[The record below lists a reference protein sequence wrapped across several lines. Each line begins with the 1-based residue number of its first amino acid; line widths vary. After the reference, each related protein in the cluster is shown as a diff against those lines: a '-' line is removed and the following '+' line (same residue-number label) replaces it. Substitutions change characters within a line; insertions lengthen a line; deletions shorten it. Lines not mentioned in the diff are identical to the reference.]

1 MKKKLSV
8 IISVICIIVSLGSI
22 SGTLYYAKNH
32 NTSSMMQQAG
42 GTPPSMPSQGDNS
55 SQDNNQSNSQQ
66 NNESNQQGSSENSNQ
81 STNDQSNSQNQ
92 NSSEQS
98 SENSNSQ
105 APTQNGQAPS
115 GMPGQDSN
123 GNQQGA
129 PGQSDQNS
137 SSNQQG
143 MPGQSDQ
150 NSNSS
155 QPSMP
160 GQNEQNSNQQGQMNQ
175 AATSSSQS
183 LSALQIVIISVSVL
197 VFMLAVTYLIMSK
210 FGAKTLAETFY
221 GAKPTAIYAVVNV
234 VGTILLVGAL
244 VLSSNAL
251 LFNNT
256 SSTNNTSQ
264 ITTEGVVDVSD
275 SQELS
280 NKTLSATSSDESAI
294 VVNDGGSLN
303 ATGLTISKSG
313 DSSNTENSEFYGL
326 NAAVLVQKGSE
337 ATIKDTTIE
346 TSATGAN
353 AIFSTGENATINVSN
368 TKITTTGDSSR
379 GLDATYGGTINANK
393 VTINTSGQHCAAV
406 ATDRGEGTVTV
417 KNSTLNTNGKGSPCV
432 YSTGTISVSNSKGT
446 ATDSSCAVIE
456 GKNSITLNNTKLTSY
471 GVGRVDDGIDNCGVM
486 IYQSMSG
493 DAGEGTGTFSATDST
508 LTISKKSKVYETSP
522 MFFITNT
529 DAVINLENTKLN
541 YGSNQLVTVSGNDG
555 EWGSQGSN
563 GGNLTFNAT
572 NQTLNGNISVDNIST
587 ASFVLKSS
595 TLTSTI
601 NSENNAK
608 EVNLSLDSSSKW
620 VVTGDSYVTT
630 LTLENNDLSLIED
643 NGYTIYYD
651 ASANSWLNGQTITLS
666 NGGTLT
672 PIK

>member
-8 IISVICIIVSLGSI
+8 IISVICMIVSLGSI

-55 SQDNNQSNSQQ
+55 SQDSNQQ

-81 STNDQSNSQNQ
+81 STNDQANSQNQ
-92 NSSEQS
+92 NSSE
-98 SENSNSQ
+98 NSNSQ
-105 APTQNGQAPS
+105 VPNQNGQAPS

-123 GNQQGA
+123 GNQQGT
-129 PGQSDQNS
+129 PGQGSNNS
-137 SSNQQG
+137 QQG
-143 MPGQSDQ
+143 MPGQNDQ
-150 NSNSS
+150 NSN
-155 QPSMP
+155 QP
-160 GQNEQNSNQQGQMNQ
+160 GQMNQ
-175 AATSSSQS
+175 DATSSSQS
-183 LSALQIVIISVSVL
+183 LSSLQIVIISVSVL

-210 FGAKTLAETFY
+210 FGSKTLAETFY

-234 VGTILLVGAL
+234 VGTILLVCAL

-256 SSTNNTSQ
+256 TPTNNTSQ
-264 ITTEGVVDVSD
+264 ITTEGIVDVSD

-280 NKTLSATSSDESAI
+280 NKTLSTTSSDESAI

-337 ATIKDTTIE
+337 ATIKDTTIK

-493 DAGEGTGTFSATDST
+493 DASEGTGTFSATDST
-508 LTISKKSKVYETSP
+508 LTISKKSKVYKTSP

-643 NGYTIYYD
+643 NGHTIYYD

>member
-8 IISVICIIVSLGSI
+8 IISVICIIVSSGSI

-42 GTPPSMPSQGDNS
+42 GTPPSMPNQGENS
-55 SQDNNQSNSQQ
+55 Q
-66 NNESNQQGSSENSNQ
+66 NNESNQQDSPG
-81 STNDQSNSQNQ
+81 QSNSQPTMP
-92 NSSEQS
+92 EQ
-98 SENSNSQ
+98 
-105 APTQNGQAPS
+105 
-115 GMPGQDSN
+115 
-123 GNQQGA
+123 NQQ
-129 PGQSDQNS
+129 NN
-137 SSNQQG
+137 NQ
-143 MPGQSDQ
+143 P
-150 NSNSS
+150 
-155 QPSMP
+155 
-160 GQNEQNSNQQGQMNQ
+160 GQMNQ
-175 AATSSSQS
+175 EMTSSSQS
-183 LSALQIVIISVSVL
+183 LTTLQIVIISISVL
-197 VFMLAVTYLIMSK
+197 VFMLAITYLIMSK
-210 FGAKTLAETFY
+210 FGSRTLAETFY
-221 GAKPTAIYAVVNV
+221 GAKPTAIYAVINV
-234 VGTILLVGAL
+234 IGTILLVCAL

-251 LFNNT
+251 LFNNA
-256 SSTNNTSQ
+256 SSNNTSQ

-326 NAAVLVQKGSE
+326 NAAVLVQKESE
-337 ATIKDTTIE
+337 ATIKNTTIK

-353 AIFSTGENATINVSN
+353 AIFSTGENATLNVSN

-393 VTINTSGQHCAAV
+393 VTITTSGQHCAAV

-417 KNSTLNTNGKGSPCV
+417 KNSILNTNGKGSPCV
-432 YSTGTISVSNSKGT
+432 YSTGTISVSDSKGT
-446 ATDSSCAVIE
+446 ATNSSCAVIE

-471 GVGRVDDGIDNCGVM
+471 GVGRVDEGIDNCGVM

-493 DAGEGTGTFSATDST
+493 DASEGTGTFSATDST

-555 EWGSQGSN
+555 EWGNQGSN
-563 GGNLTFNAT
+563 GGNLTLNAT

-587 ASFVLKSS
+587 ASFILKSS

-601 NSENNAK
+601 NSENN
-608 EVNLSLDSSSKW
+608 
-620 VVTGDSYVTT
+620 
-630 LTLENNDLSLIED
+630 DLSLIED
-643 NGYTIYYD
+643 HGYTIYYD

-672 PIK
+672 PIQ

>member
-32 NTSSMMQQAG
+32 NTSSTMQQTG

-55 SQDNNQSNSQQ
+55 SQDNNQNNSQQ

-105 APTQNGQAPS
+105 ATTQNGQAPS
-115 GMPGQDSN
+115 GMPGKDSN
-123 GNQQGA
+123 GNQQGI
-129 PGQSDQNS
+129 
-137 SSNQQG
+137 
-143 MPGQSDQ
+143 
-150 NSNSS
+150 
-155 QPSMP
+155 P
-160 GQNEQNSNQQGQMNQ
+160 GQNEQNSNQPSQMNQ
-175 AATSSSQS
+175 NTSSNQS

-197 VFMLAVTYLIMSK
+197 VFMLAITYLIMSK
-210 FGAKTLAETFY
+210 FGSKTLAETFY

-234 VGTILLVGAL
+234 VGTILLVCAL

-256 SSTNNTSQ
+256 TPTNNTSQ

-275 SQELS
+275 NQELS
-280 NKTLSATSSDESAI
+280 KKTLSATSSDESAI

-346 TSATGAN
+346 TNATGAN
-353 AIFSTGENATINVSN
+353 AIFSTGENAIINVSN

-393 VTINTSGQHCAAV
+393 VTITTSGQHCAAV

-493 DAGEGTGTFSATDST
+493 DASEGTGTFSATDST
-508 LTISKKSKVYETSP
+508 LTISKKSKVYKTSP

-572 NQTLNGNISVDNIST
+572 NQTLNGNISVDNNST

-620 VVTGDSYVTT
+620 IVTGDSYVTT

-643 NGYTIYYD
+643 NGHTIYYD

-672 PIK
+672 PMK

>member
-1 MKKKLSV
+1 
-8 IISVICIIVSLGSI
+8 
-22 SGTLYYAKNH
+22 
-32 NTSSMMQQAG
+32 MMQQTG

-66 NNESNQQGSSENSNQ
+66 NNESNQQDSSENSNQ
-81 STNDQSNSQNQ
+81 STNDQSNSNQ
-92 NSSEQS
+92 NS

-105 APTQNGQAPS
+105 APTQNGQAPND
-115 GMPGQDSN
+115 MPGQDSN
-123 GNQQGA
+123 GNQQGI
-129 PGQSDQNS
+129 
-137 SSNQQG
+137 
-143 MPGQSDQ
+143 
-150 NSNSS
+150 
-155 QPSMP
+155 P
-160 GQNEQNSNQQGQMNQ
+160 GQNEQNSNQPGQMNQ
-175 AATSSSQS
+175 NTSSNQS

-197 VFMLAVTYLIMSK
+197 VFMLAITYLIMSK
-210 FGAKTLAETFY
+210 FGSKTLAETFY
-221 GAKPTAIYAVVNV
+221 EAKPTAIYAVVNV
-234 VGTILLVGAL
+234 VGTILLVCAL

-256 SSTNNTSQ
+256 TPTNNTSQ

-280 NKTLSATSSDESAI
+280 KKTLSATSLDESAI
-294 VVNDGGSLN
+294 VVNNGGSLN

-313 DSSNTENSEFYGL
+313 ESSNTENSEFYGL

-346 TSATGAN
+346 TNATGAN
-353 AIFSTGENATINVSN
+353 AIFSTGENAITNVSN

-393 VTINTSGQHCAAV
+393 VTITTSGQHCAAV

-446 ATDSSCAVIE
+446 
-456 GKNSITLNNTKLTSY
+456 
-471 GVGRVDDGIDNCGVM
+471 
-486 IYQSMSG
+486 
-493 DAGEGTGTFSATDST
+493 ATDST

-620 VVTGDSYVTT
+620 IVTGDSYVTT

-643 NGYTIYYD
+643 NGHTIYYD

-672 PIK
+672 PMK

>member
-42 GTPPSMPSQGDNS
+42 GTPPSMPNKGENS
-55 SQDNNQSNSQQ
+55 Q
-66 NNESNQQGSSENSNQ
+66 NNESNQQDSSQNNQ
-81 STNDQSNSQNQ
+81 SSNDQSNSQNQ
-92 NSSEQS
+92 DSNDQIN
-98 SENSNSQ
+98 ENS
-105 APTQNGQAPS
+105 NGQAP
-115 GMPGQDSN
+115 N
-123 GNQQGA
+123 NQQGA
-129 PGQSDQNS
+129 SGQSNS
-137 SSNQQG
+137 QPTMPGKNQQ
-143 MPGQSDQ
+143 
-150 NSNSS
+150 NNN
-155 QPSMP
+155 QP
-160 GQNEQNSNQQGQMNQ
+160 GQMNQ
-175 AATSSSQS
+175 EMTSSSQS
-183 LSALQIVIISVSVL
+183 LTALQIVIITISVL
-197 VFMLAVTYLIMSK
+197 VFMLAITYLIMSK
-210 FGAKTLAETFY
+210 FGSKTLVETFY
-221 GAKPTAIYAVVNV
+221 GTKPTAIYAVANV
-234 VGTILLVGAL
+234 VGTILLVCAL

-251 LFNNT
+251 LFNN
-256 SSTNNTSQ
+256 SSATNNTSQ

-337 ATIKDTTIE
+337 ATIKDTTIK

-353 AIFSTGENATINVSN
+353 AIFSTGENATLNVSN
-368 TKITTTGDSSR
+368 TKITITGDSSR

-393 VTINTSGQHCAAV
+393 VTITTSGQHCAAV
-406 ATDRGEGTVTV
+406 TTDRGEGTVTV
-417 KNSTLNTNGKGSPCV
+417 KNSILNTNGKGSPCV
-432 YSTGTISVSNSKGT
+432 YSTGTISVSDSKGM
-446 ATDSSCAVIE
+446 ATNSSCAVIE

-471 GVGRVDDGIDNCGVM
+471 GIGRVDDGIDNCGVM

-493 DAGEGTGTFSATDST
+493 DASEGTGTFSATDST
-508 LTISKKSKVYETSP
+508 LTISKKSKIYETSP

-563 GGNLTFNAT
+563 GGNLTLNAT
-572 NQTLNGNISVDNIST
+572 NQILNGNISVDNIST
-587 ASFVLKSS
+587 ASFILKGS

-643 NGYTIYYD
+643 HGYTIYYD

-672 PIK
+672 PIQ

>member
-32 NTSSMMQQAG
+32 NTSSMQQVG
-42 GTPPSMPSQGDNS
+42 GTPLSMPSQGDNN
-55 SQDNNQSNSQQ
+55 SQNNNQSNSQQ

-81 STNDQSNSQNQ
+81 STNDQANSNQ
-92 NSSEQS
+92 NSGDQS
-98 SENSNSQ
+98 NENSNSQ
-105 APTQNGQAPS
+105 APNQNGQAPS
-115 GMPGQDSN
+115 GMPNSN
-123 GNQQGA
+123 GNQQN
-129 PGQSDQNS
+129 GQNN
-137 SSNQQG
+137 NQQ
-143 MPGQSDQ
+143 
-150 NSNSS
+150 
-155 QPSMP
+155 SMP
-160 GQNEQNSNQQGQMNQ
+160 GQNSNQSSQIDQGM
-175 AATSSSQS
+175 SLSSQS
-183 LSALQIVIISVSVL
+183 LSVLQIVIISVSVL
-197 VFMLAVTYLIMSK
+197 VFMLAITYLIMSK
-210 FGAKTLAETFY
+210 FGSKTLAETFY

-234 VGTILLVGAL
+234 VGTILLVVAL

-251 LFNNT
+251 LFNNA

-264 ITTEGVVDVSD
+264 ITTEGVVNVSD

-280 NKTLSATSSDESAI
+280 NKTLSSTSSDESAI

-303 ATGLTISKSG
+303 AKGLTISKSG

-337 ATIKDTTIE
+337 ATIKDTTIK

-471 GVGRVDDGIDNCGVM
+471 GIGRVDDGIDNCGVM

-493 DAGEGTGTFSATDST
+493 DASEGTGTFSATDST
-508 LTISKKSKVYETSP
+508 LSISKKSKVYKTSP

-541 YGSNQLVTVSGNDG
+541 YGSNQLVAVSGNDG

-595 TLTSTI
+595 TLTSMI

-643 NGYTIYYD
+643 NGHTIYYD

-666 NGGTLT
+666 NGGTIT
-672 PIK
+672 PMK

>member
-42 GTPPSMPSQGDNS
+42 GTPPSMPNQGENS
-55 SQDNNQSNSQQ
+55 Q
-66 NNESNQQGSSENSNQ
+66 NNESNQQDSSQNNQ
-81 STNDQSNSQNQ
+81 SSNDQSNSQNQ
-92 NSSEQS
+92 DSNDQIN
-98 SENSNSQ
+98 ENS
-105 APTQNGQAPS
+105 NGQAP
-115 GMPGQDSN
+115 N
-123 GNQQGA
+123 NQQGA
-129 PGQSDQNS
+129 SGQSNS
-137 SSNQQG
+137 QPTMPGKNQQ
-143 MPGQSDQ
+143 
-150 NSNSS
+150 NNN
-155 QPSMP
+155 QP
-160 GQNEQNSNQQGQMNQ
+160 GQMNQ
-175 AATSSSQS
+175 EMTSSSQS
-183 LSALQIVIISVSVL
+183 LTALQIVIITISVL
-197 VFMLAVTYLIMSK
+197 VFMLAITYLIMSK
-210 FGAKTLAETFY
+210 FGSKTLVETFY
-221 GAKPTAIYAVVNV
+221 GTKPTAIYAVANV
-234 VGTILLVGAL
+234 VGTILLVCAL

-251 LFNNT
+251 LFNN
-256 SSTNNTSQ
+256 SSATNNTSQ
-264 ITTEGVVDVSD
+264 ITTEGVVDISD

-337 ATIKDTTIE
+337 ATIKDTTIK
-346 TSATGAN
+346 TSTTGAN
-353 AIFSTGENATINVSN
+353 AIFSTGENATLNVSN

-393 VTINTSGQHCAAV
+393 VTITTSGQHCAAV

-417 KNSTLNTNGKGSPCV
+417 KNSILNTNGKGSPCV
-432 YSTGTISVSNSKGT
+432 YSTGTISVSDSKGM
-446 ATDSSCAVIE
+446 ATNSSCAVIE

-471 GVGRVDDGIDNCGVM
+471 GIGRVDDGIDNCGVM

-493 DAGEGTGTFSATDST
+493 DASEGTGTFSATDST
-508 LTISKKSKVYETSP
+508 LTISKKSKIYETSP

-529 DAVINLENTKLN
+529 DAVVNLENTKLN

-563 GGNLTFNAT
+563 GGNLTLNAT
-572 NQTLNGNISVDNIST
+572 NQILNGNISVDNIST
-587 ASFVLKSS
+587 ASFILKGS

-643 NGYTIYYD
+643 HGYTIYYD

-672 PIK
+672 PIQ

>member
-8 IISVICIIVSLGSI
+8 IISVICIIVSLSSI

-32 NTSSMMQQAG
+32 NTFSMMQQTG
-42 GTPPSMPSQGDNS
+42 GTPPAMPSQRDNS
-55 SQDNNQSNSQQ
+55 SQDSNQNNSQQ
-66 NNESNQQGSSENSNQ
+66 NNESNQQDSSENSNQ
-81 STNDQSNSQNQ
+81 STNDQSNSQ
-92 NSSEQS
+92 
-98 SENSNSQ
+98 
-105 APTQNGQAPS
+105 ATTQNGQAPS
-115 GMPGQDSN
+115 GMPGQ
-123 GNQQGA
+123 
-129 PGQSDQNS
+129 
-137 SSNQQG
+137 
-143 MPGQSDQ
+143 SDQ
-150 NSNSS
+150 NSNGT
-155 QPSMP
+155 QQGMP
-160 GQNEQNSNQQGQMNQ
+160 GQNEQNSNQPSQMNQ
-175 AATSSSQS
+175 NTSSNLS

-197 VFMLAVTYLIMSK
+197 VFMFAVTYLIMSK
-210 FGAKTLAETFY
+210 FGSKTLAETFY

-234 VGTILLVGAL
+234 VGTILLVCAL

-251 LFNNT
+251 LFNNA
-256 SSTNNTSQ
+256 SSSNNTSQ

-280 NKTLSATSSDESAI
+280 NKTLSTTSSDESAI

-313 DSSNTENSEFYGL
+313 DSSNTGNSEFYGL

-346 TSATGAN
+346 TNATGAN
-353 AIFSTGENATINVSN
+353 AIFSTGENAIINISN
-368 TKITTTGDSSR
+368 TKITTTEDSSR
-379 GLDATYGGTINANK
+379 GLDATYGGTINANI
-393 VTINTSGQHCAAV
+393 VTITTSGQHCAAV

-432 YSTGTISVSNSKGT
+432 YSTGTISVSDSKGT

-493 DAGEGTGTFSATDST
+493 DASEGTGTFSATDST

-572 NQTLNGNISVDNIST
+572 NQILNGNISVDNIST
-587 ASFVLKSS
+587 ASFILKSS

>member
-22 SGTLYYAKNH
+22 SGTLYYTKNH
-32 NTSSMMQQAG
+32 NTFSMMQQTG
-42 GTPPSMPSQGDNS
+42 ETPPAMPSQRDNS
-55 SQDNNQSNSQQ
+55 SQDSNQNNSQQ
-66 NNESNQQGSSENSNQ
+66 NNESNQQDSSENSNQ

-92 NSSEQS
+92 NS
-98 SENSNSQ
+98 NSQ
-105 APTQNGQAPS
+105 ATTQNGQAPS
-115 GMPGQDSN
+115 GMPGQ
-123 GNQQGA
+123 
-129 PGQSDQNS
+129 
-137 SSNQQG
+137 
-143 MPGQSDQ
+143 SDQ
-150 NSNSS
+150 NSNGT
-155 QPSMP
+155 QQGMP
-160 GQNEQNSNQQGQMNQ
+160 GQNEQNSNQPSQMNQ
-175 AATSSSQS
+175 NTSSNLS

-197 VFMLAVTYLIMSK
+197 VFMFAVTYLIMSK
-210 FGAKTLAETFY
+210 FGSKTLAETFY

-234 VGTILLVGAL
+234 VGTILLVCAL

-251 LFNNT
+251 LFNNA
-256 SSTNNTSQ
+256 SSSNNTSQ

-280 NKTLSATSSDESAI
+280 NKTLSTTSSDESAI

-313 DSSNTENSEFYGL
+313 DSSNTGNSEFYGL

-346 TSATGAN
+346 TNATGAN
-353 AIFSTGENATINVSN
+353 AIFSTGENATLNVSN

-393 VTINTSGQHCAAV
+393 VTITTSGQHCAAV

-417 KNSTLNTNGKGSPCV
+417 KNSILNTNGKGSPCV
-432 YSTGTISVSNSKGT
+432 YSTGTISVSDSKGM
-446 ATDSSCAVIE
+446 ATNSSCAVIE

-471 GVGRVDDGIDNCGVM
+471 GIGRVDDGIDNCGVM

-493 DAGEGTGTFSATDST
+493 DASEGTGTFSATDST
-508 LTISKKSKVYETSP
+508 LTISKKSKIYETSP

-563 GGNLTFNAT
+563 GGNLILNAT
-572 NQTLNGNISVDNIST
+572 NQILNGNISVDNIST
-587 ASFVLKSS
+587 ASFILKGS

-643 NGYTIYYD
+643 HGYTIYYD

-672 PIK
+672 PIQ

>member
-8 IISVICIIVSLGSI
+8 IISIICMIVSLGSI

-55 SQDNNQSNSQQ
+55 SQDSNQQ

-81 STNDQSNSQNQ
+81 STNDQANSNQ
-92 NSSEQS
+92 NSGDQS

-105 APTQNGQAPS
+105 APSQNGQAPS
-115 GMPGQDSN
+115 GMPGQ
-123 GNQQGA
+123 NQQGA
-129 PGQSDQNS
+129 
-137 SSNQQG
+137 
-143 MPGQSDQ
+143 
-150 NSNSS
+150 
-155 QPSMP
+155 P
-160 GQNEQNSNQQGQMNQ
+160 GQNEQNSNQPGQMNQ
-175 AATSSSQS
+175 DMTSSSQS
-183 LSALQIVIISVSVL
+183 LSALQIIIISVSVL
-197 VFMLAVTYLIMSK
+197 VFTLATTYLIMSK
-210 FGAKTLAETFY
+210 FGSKTLVETFY

-234 VGTILLVGAL
+234 VGTILLVVAL

-256 SSTNNTSQ
+256 TPTNNTSQ

-280 NKTLSATSSDESAI
+280 NKTLSSTSSDESAI

-303 ATGLTISKSG
+303 AKGLTISKSG

-337 ATIKDTTIE
+337 ATIKDTTIK

-471 GVGRVDDGIDNCGVM
+471 GIGRVDDGIDNCGVM

-493 DAGEGTGTFSATDST
+493 DASEGTGTFSATDST

-587 ASFVLKSS
+587 ASFVLKDSI
-595 TLTSTI
+595 LTSTI

-643 NGYTIYYD
+643 NGHTIYYD
-651 ASANSWLNGQTITLS
+651 ASTNSWLNGQTITLS

>member
-32 NTSSMMQQAG
+32 NTFSMRQQTG
-42 GTPPSMPSQGDNS
+42 ETPPAMPSQRDNS
-55 SQDNNQSNSQQ
+55 SQDSNQNNSQQ
-66 NNESNQQGSSENSNQ
+66 NNESNQQDSSENSNQ
-81 STNDQSNSQNQ
+81 STNDQSNS
-92 NSSEQS
+92 
-98 SENSNSQ
+98 NSQ
-105 APTQNGQAPS
+105 ATTQNGQAPS
-115 GMPGQDSN
+115 GMPGQ
-123 GNQQGA
+123 
-129 PGQSDQNS
+129 
-137 SSNQQG
+137 
-143 MPGQSDQ
+143 SDQ
-150 NSNSS
+150 NSNGT
-155 QPSMP
+155 QQGMP
-160 GQNEQNSNQQGQMNQ
+160 GQNEQNSNQPNQMNQ
-175 AATSSSQS
+175 NTSSNQS

-197 VFMLAVTYLIMSK
+197 VFVLAVTYLIMSK
-210 FGAKTLAETFY
+210 FGSKTLAETFY

-234 VGTILLVGAL
+234 VGTILLVCAL

-251 LFNNT
+251 LFNNA
-256 SSTNNTSQ
+256 SSSNNTSQ

-280 NKTLSATSSDESAI
+280 NKTLSTTSSDESAI

-346 TSATGAN
+346 TNATGAN
-353 AIFSTGENATINVSN
+353 AIFSTGENATLNVSN

-393 VTINTSGQHCAAV
+393 VTITTSGQHCAAV

-417 KNSTLNTNGKGSPCV
+417 KNSILNTNGKGSPCV
-432 YSTGTISVSNSKGT
+432 YSTGTISVSDSKGM
-446 ATDSSCAVIE
+446 ATNSSCAVIE

-471 GVGRVDDGIDNCGVM
+471 GIGRVDDGIDNCGVM

-493 DAGEGTGTFSATDST
+493 DASEGTGTFSATDST
-508 LTISKKSKVYETSP
+508 LTISKKSKIYETSP

-563 GGNLTFNAT
+563 GGNLTLNAT
-572 NQTLNGNISVDNIST
+572 NQILNGNISVDNIST
-587 ASFVLKSS
+587 ASFILKGS

-643 NGYTIYYD
+643 HGYTIYYD

-672 PIK
+672 PIQ

>member
-1 MKKKLSV
+1 MKKKLSI

-22 SGTLYYAKNH
+22 SGTLYYAKKH

-42 GTPPSMPSQGDNS
+42 GTPPSMPNQGENS
-55 SQDNNQSNSQQ
+55 Q
-66 NNESNQQGSSENSNQ
+66 NNESNQQDSSQNNQ
-81 STNDQSNSQNQ
+81 SSNDQSNSQNQ
-92 NSSEQS
+92 DSNDQTN
-98 SENSNSQ
+98 ENS
-105 APTQNGQAPS
+105 NGQAP
-115 GMPGQDSN
+115 N
-123 GNQQGA
+123 NQQGA
-129 PGQSDQNS
+129 PGQSN
-137 SSNQQG
+137 
-143 MPGQSDQ
+143 
-150 NSNSS
+150 S
-155 QPSMP
+155 QPTMP
-160 GQNEQNSNQQGQMNQ
+160 GQNQQNNNQPGQMNQ
-175 AATSSSQS
+175 EMTSSSQS
-183 LSALQIVIISVSVL
+183 LTTLQIVIISISVL
-197 VFMLAVTYLIMSK
+197 VFMLAITYLIMSK
-210 FGAKTLAETFY
+210 FGSRTLAETFY
-221 GAKPTAIYAVVNV
+221 GAKPTAIYAVINV
-234 VGTILLVGAL
+234 VGTILLVCAL

-256 SSTNNTSQ
+256 SSNNTSQ

-280 NKTLSATSSDESAI
+280 NKTLSDTSSDEYAI

-326 NAAVLVQKGSE
+326 NAAVLVQKESE
-337 ATIKDTTIE
+337 ATIKNTTIK

-353 AIFSTGENATINVSN
+353 AIFSTGENATLNVSN

-393 VTINTSGQHCAAV
+393 VTITTSGQHCAAV

-417 KNSTLNTNGKGSPCV
+417 KNSILNTNGKGSPCV
-432 YSTGTISVSNSKGT
+432 YSTGTISVSDSKGT
-446 ATDSSCAVIE
+446 ATNSSCAVIE

-471 GVGRVDDGIDNCGVM
+471 GVGRVDEGIDNCGVM

-493 DAGEGTGTFSATDST
+493 DASEGTGTFSATDST

-563 GGNLTFNAT
+563 GGNLTLNAT

-587 ASFVLKSS
+587 ASFILKSS

-608 EVNLSLDSSSKW
+608 KVNLSLDSSSKW
-620 VVTGDSYVTT
+620 VITGDSYVTT

-643 NGYTIYYD
+643 HGYTIYYD

-672 PIK
+672 PIQ

>member
-32 NTSSMMQQAG
+32 NTSSTMQQTG
-42 GTPPSMPSQGDNS
+42 GTPPSMPSQGDNR
-55 SQDNNQSNSQQ
+55 SQDSNQSNSQQ

-81 STNDQSNSQNQ
+81 STNDQSNSNQ
-92 NSSEQS
+92 
-98 SENSNSQ
+98 NSNSQ
-105 APTQNGQAPS
+105 APTQNGQAPND
-115 GMPGQDSN
+115 MPGQDSN
-123 GNQQGA
+123 GNQQG
-129 PGQSDQNS
+129 
-137 SSNQQG
+137 
-143 MPGQSDQ
+143 
-150 NSNSS
+150 
-155 QPSMP
+155 MP
-160 GQNEQNSNQQGQMNQ
+160 GQNEQNSNQPSQMNQ
-175 AATSSSQS
+175 NTSSNQS

-210 FGAKTLAETFY
+210 FGSKTLAETFY

-234 VGTILLVGAL
+234 VGTILLVCAL

-256 SSTNNTSQ
+256 TPTNNTSQ
-264 ITTEGVVDVSD
+264 ITIEGVVDVSD

-280 NKTLSATSSDESAI
+280 KKTLSATSSDESAI

-346 TSATGAN
+346 TNATGAN
-353 AIFSTGENATINVSN
+353 AVFSTGENAIINVSN

-393 VTINTSGQHCAAV
+393 VTITTSGQHCAAV

-493 DAGEGTGTFSATDST
+493 DASEGTGTFNATDST
-508 LTISKKSKVYETSP
+508 LTISKKSKVYKTSP

-541 YGSNQLVTVSGNDG
+541 YGSNQLATVSGNDG

-643 NGYTIYYD
+643 NGHTIYYD
-651 ASANSWLNGQTITLS
+651 ASANSWLNEQTITLS

>member
-32 NTSSMMQQAG
+32 NTSSMMQQTG

-66 NNESNQQGSSENSNQ
+66 NNESNQQDSSENSNQ
-81 STNDQSNSQNQ
+81 STNDQSNSNQ
-92 NSSEQS
+92 NS

-105 APTQNGQAPS
+105 APTQNEQAPND
-115 GMPGQDSN
+115 MPGQDSN
-123 GNQQGA
+123 GNQQGI
-129 PGQSDQNS
+129 
-137 SSNQQG
+137 
-143 MPGQSDQ
+143 
-150 NSNSS
+150 
-155 QPSMP
+155 P
-160 GQNEQNSNQQGQMNQ
+160 GQNEQNSNQPGQMNQ
-175 AATSSSQS
+175 NTSSNQS

-197 VFMLAVTYLIMSK
+197 VFMLAITYLIMSK
-210 FGAKTLAETFY
+210 FGSKTLAETFY
-221 GAKPTAIYAVVNV
+221 EAKPTAIYAVVNV
-234 VGTILLVGAL
+234 VGTILLVCAL

-256 SSTNNTSQ
+256 TPTNNTSQ

-280 NKTLSATSSDESAI
+280 KKTLSATSLDESAI
-294 VVNDGGSLN
+294 VVNNGGSLN

-313 DSSNTENSEFYGL
+313 ESSNTENSEFYGL

-346 TSATGAN
+346 TNATGAN
-353 AIFSTGENATINVSN
+353 ANFSTGENAITNVSN

-393 VTINTSGQHCAAV
+393 VTITTSGQHCAAV

-446 ATDSSCAVIE
+446 
-456 GKNSITLNNTKLTSY
+456 
-471 GVGRVDDGIDNCGVM
+471 
-486 IYQSMSG
+486 
-493 DAGEGTGTFSATDST
+493 ATDST

-620 VVTGDSYVTT
+620 IVTGDSYVTT

-643 NGYTIYYD
+643 NGHTIYYD

-672 PIK
+672 PMK

>member
-32 NTSSMMQQAG
+32 NTSSMMQQAE
-42 GTPPSMPSQGDNS
+42 GTPPSMPNQGENS
-55 SQDNNQSNSQQ
+55 Q
-66 NNESNQQGSSENSNQ
+66 NNESNQQ
-81 STNDQSNSQNQ
+81 
-92 NSSEQS
+92 
-98 SENSNSQ
+98 
-105 APTQNGQAPS
+105 
-115 GMPGQDSN
+115 DS
-123 GNQQGA
+123 
-129 PGQSDQNS
+129 
-137 SSNQQG
+137 
-143 MPGQSDQ
+143 
-150 NSNSS
+150 
-155 QPSMP
+155 P
-160 GQNEQNSNQQGQMNQ
+160 GQNQQNNNQPDQMNQ
-175 AATSSSQS
+175 EMTSSSQS
-183 LSALQIVIISVSVL
+183 LSALQIVIIGANVL
-197 VFMLAVTYLIMSK
+197 VFMLAITYLIMSK
-210 FGAKTLAETFY
+210 FGSKTLAETFF

-234 VGTILLVGAL
+234 VGTILLAGAL

-251 LFNNT
+251 LFNNA
-256 SSTNNTSQ
+256 SSNNTSQ

-275 SQELS
+275 SQVLS

-353 AIFSTGENATINVSN
+353 AIFSTGENAIINVSN
-368 TKITTTGDSSR
+368 TKITTTGNSSR

-393 VTINTSGQHCAAV
+393 VTITTSGQHCAAV

-417 KNSTLNTNGKGSPCV
+417 KNSTLNTNGKDSPCV
-432 YSTGTISVSNSKGT
+432 YSTGTISVSDSKGT

-471 GVGRVDDGIDNCGVM
+471 GVGHVDDGIDNCGVM

-493 DAGEGTGTFSATDST
+493 DASEGIGTFSATDST

-563 GGNLTFNAT
+563 GET
-572 NQTLNGNISVDNIST
+572 
-587 ASFVLKSS
+587 
-595 TLTSTI
+595 
-601 NSENNAK
+601 
-608 EVNLSLDSSSKW
+608 
-620 VVTGDSYVTT
+620 
-630 LTLENNDLSLIED
+630 
-643 NGYTIYYD
+643 
-651 ASANSWLNGQTITLS
+651 
-666 NGGTLT
+666 
-672 PIK
+672 

>member
-32 NTSSMMQQAG
+32 NTSSMMQQTE
-42 GTPPSMPSQGDNS
+42 GTPPSMPNQGENS
-55 SQDNNQSNSQQ
+55 Q
-66 NNESNQQGSSENSNQ
+66 NNESNQQDSSQNNQ
-81 STNDQSNSQNQ
+81 SSNDQSNSQNQ
-92 NSSEQS
+92 DSNDQIN
-98 SENSNSQ
+98 ENS
-105 APTQNGQAPS
+105 NGQAP
-115 GMPGQDSN
+115 N
-123 GNQQGA
+123 NQQGA
-129 PGQSDQNS
+129 SGQSNS
-137 SSNQQG
+137 QPTMPGKNQQ
-143 MPGQSDQ
+143 
-150 NSNSS
+150 NNN
-155 QPSMP
+155 QP
-160 GQNEQNSNQQGQMNQ
+160 GQMNQ
-175 AATSSSQS
+175 EMTSSSQS
-183 LSALQIVIISVSVL
+183 LTALQIVIITISVL
-197 VFMLAVTYLIMSK
+197 VFMLAITYLIMSK
-210 FGAKTLAETFY
+210 FGSKTLVETFY
-221 GAKPTAIYAVVNV
+221 GTKPTAIYAVANV
-234 VGTILLVGAL
+234 VGTILLVCAL

-251 LFNNT
+251 LFNN
-256 SSTNNTSQ
+256 SSATNNTSQ

-337 ATIKDTTIE
+337 ATIKDTTIK

-353 AIFSTGENATINVSN
+353 AIFSTGENATLNVSN

-393 VTINTSGQHCAAV
+393 VTITTSGQHCAAV

-417 KNSTLNTNGKGSPCV
+417 KNSILNTNGKGSPCV
-432 YSTGTISVSNSKGT
+432 YSTGTISVSDSKGM
-446 ATDSSCAVIE
+446 ATNSSCAVIE

-471 GVGRVDDGIDNCGVM
+471 GIGRVDDGIDNCGVM

-493 DAGEGTGTFSATDST
+493 DANEGTGTFSATDST
-508 LTISKKSKVYETSP
+508 LTISKKSKIYETSP

-529 DAVINLENTKLN
+529 DAMINLENTKLN

-563 GGNLTFNAT
+563 GGNLTLNAT
-572 NQTLNGNISVDNIST
+572 NQILNGNISVDNIST
-587 ASFVLKSS
+587 ASFILKGS

-643 NGYTIYYD
+643 HGYTIYYD

-672 PIK
+672 PIQ

>member
-32 NTSSMMQQAG
+32 NTSSTMQETG
-42 GTPPSMPSQGDNS
+42 GTPPSMPNQGDNS
-55 SQDNNQSNSQQ
+55 SQDSNQSNSQQ

-105 APTQNGQAPS
+105 DPTQNGQAPS

-129 PGQSDQNS
+129 PGQS
-137 SSNQQG
+137 G
-143 MPGQSDQ
+143 Q
-150 NSNSS
+150 NSNGT
-155 QPSMP
+155 QQGMP
-160 GQNEQNSNQQGQMNQ
+160 GQNEQNSNQPGQMNQ
-175 AATSSSQS
+175 DTSSSQS

-197 VFMLAVTYLIMSK
+197 VFMLAITYLIMSK
-210 FGAKTLAETFY
+210 FGSKTLAETFY
-221 GAKPTAIYAVVNV
+221 EAKPTAIYAVVNV
-234 VGTILLVGAL
+234 VGTILLVCAL

-256 SSTNNTSQ
+256 TPTNNTSQ

-280 NKTLSATSSDESAI
+280 KKTLSATSLDESAI
-294 VVNDGGSLN
+294 VVNNGGSLN

-313 DSSNTENSEFYGL
+313 ESSNTENSEFYGL

-346 TSATGAN
+346 TNATGAN
-353 AIFSTGENATINVSN
+353 AIFSTGENAITNVSN

-393 VTINTSGQHCAAV
+393 VTITTSGQHCAAV

-446 ATDSSCAVIE
+446 
-456 GKNSITLNNTKLTSY
+456 
-471 GVGRVDDGIDNCGVM
+471 
-486 IYQSMSG
+486 
-493 DAGEGTGTFSATDST
+493 ATDST

-620 VVTGDSYVTT
+620 IVTGDSYVTT

-643 NGYTIYYD
+643 NGHTIYYD

-672 PIK
+672 PMK

>member
-32 NTSSMMQQAG
+32 NTSSMMQQTG
-42 GTPPSMPSQGDNS
+42 GTPPSMPSQGDNR
-55 SQDNNQSNSQQ
+55 SQDSNQSNSQQ
-66 NNESNQQGSSENSNQ
+66 NNESNQQDSSENSNQ
-81 STNDQSNSQNQ
+81 STNDQSNSNQ
-92 NSSEQS
+92 NL
-98 SENSNSQ
+98 NSQ
-105 APTQNGQAPS
+105 APTQNGQAPND
-115 GMPGQDSN
+115 MPGQDSN
-123 GNQQGA
+123 GNQQGI
-129 PGQSDQNS
+129 
-137 SSNQQG
+137 
-143 MPGQSDQ
+143 
-150 NSNSS
+150 
-155 QPSMP
+155 P
-160 GQNEQNSNQQGQMNQ
+160 GQNEQNSNQPGQINQ
-175 AATSSSQS
+175 NTSSNQS

-210 FGAKTLAETFY
+210 FESKTLAETFY

-234 VGTILLVGAL
+234 VGTILLVCAL

-251 LFNNT
+251 LFNNA
-256 SSTNNTSQ
+256 SATNNTSQ

-346 TSATGAN
+346 TNATGAN
-353 AIFSTGENATINVSN
+353 AIFSTGENAITNVSN

-393 VTINTSGQHCAAV
+393 VTITTSGQHCAAV

-493 DAGEGTGTFSATDST
+493 DASEGTGTFSATDST
-508 LTISKKSKVYETSP
+508 LTISKKSKVYKTSP

-620 VVTGDSYVTT
+620 IVTGDSYVTT

-643 NGYTIYYD
+643 NGHTIYYD

-672 PIK
+672 PMK

>member
-8 IISVICIIVSLGSI
+8 IISIICIIVSLGSI

-32 NTSSMMQQAG
+32 NTSSMQQAG
-42 GTPPSMPSQGDNS
+42 GTPPSMPSQGDNN
-55 SQDNNQSNSQQ
+55 SQNNNQSNSQQ

-81 STNDQSNSQNQ
+81 STNDQA
-92 NSSEQS
+92 NSSNQS
-98 SENSNSQ
+98 SKNSNSQ
-105 APTQNGQAPS
+105 APSQNGQAPS
-115 GMPGQDSN
+115 GMPGQ
-123 GNQQGA
+123 NQQGA
-129 PGQSDQNS
+129 PGQGSNN
-137 SSNQQG
+137 NQQG
-143 MPGQSDQ
+143 
-150 NSNSS
+150 
-155 QPSMP
+155 MP
-160 GQNEQNSNQQGQMNQ
+160 GQNEQNSNQPGQMNQ
-175 AATSSSQS
+175 DMTSSSQS
-183 LSALQIVIISVSVL
+183 LSALQIIIISVSVL
-197 VFMLAVTYLIMSK
+197 VFMLAITYLIMSK
-210 FGAKTLAETFY
+210 FGSKTLAETFY

-234 VGTILLVGAL
+234 VGTILLVVAL

-251 LFNNT
+251 LFNNA
-256 SSTNNTSQ
+256 SSNNTSQ

-280 NKTLSATSSDESAI
+280 NKTLSSTSADESAI

-303 ATGLTISKSG
+303 AKGLTISKSG

-337 ATIKDTTIE
+337 ATIKDTTIK

-493 DAGEGTGTFSATDST
+493 DASEGTGTFSATDST

-643 NGYTIYYD
+643 NGHTIYYD

>member
-8 IISVICIIVSLGSI
+8 IISVICIIISLGSI

-32 NTSSMMQQAG
+32 NTFSMMQQTG
-42 GTPPSMPSQGDNS
+42 GTPPAMPSQRDNS
-55 SQDNNQSNSQQ
+55 SQDSNQNNSQQ
-66 NNESNQQGSSENSNQ
+66 NNESNQQDSSENSNQ
-81 STNDQSNSQNQ
+81 STNDQSNSQ
-92 NSSEQS
+92 
-98 SENSNSQ
+98 
-105 APTQNGQAPS
+105 ATTQNGQAPS
-115 GMPGQDSN
+115 GMPGQ
-123 GNQQGA
+123 
-129 PGQSDQNS
+129 
-137 SSNQQG
+137 
-143 MPGQSDQ
+143 SDQ
-150 NSNSS
+150 NSNGT
-155 QPSMP
+155 QQGMP
-160 GQNEQNSNQQGQMNQ
+160 GQNEQNSNQPSQMNQ
-175 AATSSSQS
+175 NTSSNLS

-197 VFMLAVTYLIMSK
+197 VFMFAVTYLIMSK
-210 FGAKTLAETFY
+210 FGSKTLAETFY

-234 VGTILLVGAL
+234 VGTILLVCAL

-251 LFNNT
+251 LFNNA
-256 SSTNNTSQ
+256 SSSNNTSQ

-280 NKTLSATSSDESAI
+280 NKTLSTTSSDESAI

-313 DSSNTENSEFYGL
+313 DSSNTGNSEFYGL

-346 TSATGAN
+346 TNATGAN
-353 AIFSTGENATINVSN
+353 AIFSTGENAIINVSN
-368 TKITTTGDSSR
+368 TKITTTEDSSR
-379 GLDATYGGTINANK
+379 GLDATYGGTINANI
-393 VTINTSGQHCAAV
+393 VTITTSGQHCAAV

-432 YSTGTISVSNSKGT
+432 YSTGTISVSDSKGT

-493 DAGEGTGTFSATDST
+493 DASEGTGTFSATDST

-572 NQTLNGNISVDNIST
+572 NQILNGNISVDNIST
-587 ASFVLKSS
+587 ASFILKSS

>member
-8 IISVICIIVSLGSI
+8 IISVICIIVSPGSI

-42 GTPPSMPSQGDNS
+42 GTPPSMPNQGENS
-55 SQDNNQSNSQQ
+55 Q
-66 NNESNQQGSSENSNQ
+66 NNESNQQDSPG
-81 STNDQSNSQNQ
+81 QSNSQPTMP
-92 NSSEQS
+92 EQ
-98 SENSNSQ
+98 
-105 APTQNGQAPS
+105 
-115 GMPGQDSN
+115 
-123 GNQQGA
+123 NQQ
-129 PGQSDQNS
+129 NN
-137 SSNQQG
+137 NQ
-143 MPGQSDQ
+143 P
-150 NSNSS
+150 
-155 QPSMP
+155 
-160 GQNEQNSNQQGQMNQ
+160 GQMNQ
-175 AATSSSQS
+175 EMTSSSQS
-183 LSALQIVIISVSVL
+183 LTTLQIVIISISVL
-197 VFMLAVTYLIMSK
+197 VFMLAITYLIMSK
-210 FGAKTLAETFY
+210 FGSRTLAETFY
-221 GAKPTAIYAVVNV
+221 GAKPTAIYAVINV
-234 VGTILLVGAL
+234 IGTILLVCAL
-244 VLSSNAL
+244 VLSSDAL

-256 SSTNNTSQ
+256 SSNNTSQ

-326 NAAVLVQKGSE
+326 NAAVLVQKESE
-337 ATIKDTTIE
+337 ATIKNTTIK

-353 AIFSTGENATINVSN
+353 AIFSTGENATLNVSN

-393 VTINTSGQHCAAV
+393 VTITTSGQHCAAV

-417 KNSTLNTNGKGSPCV
+417 KNSILNTNGKGSPCV
-432 YSTGTISVSNSKGT
+432 YSTGTISVSDSKGT
-446 ATDSSCAVIE
+446 ATNSSCAVIE

-471 GVGRVDDGIDNCGVM
+471 GVGRVDEGIDNCGVM

-493 DAGEGTGTFSATDST
+493 DASEGTGTFSATDST

-555 EWGSQGSN
+555 EWGNQGSN
-563 GGNLTFNAT
+563 GGNLTLNAT

-587 ASFVLKSS
+587 ASFILKSS

-608 EVNLSLDSSSKW
+608 KVNLSLDSSSKW
-620 VVTGDSYVTT
+620 VITGDSYVTT

-643 NGYTIYYD
+643 HGYTIYYD

-672 PIK
+672 PIQ

>member
-32 NTSSMMQQAG
+32 NTSSMMQQTG
-42 GTPPSMPSQGDNS
+42 GTPSSMPSQGDNR
-55 SQDNNQSNSQQ
+55 SQDSNQSNSQQ
-66 NNESNQQGSSENSNQ
+66 NNESNQQDSSENSNQ
-81 STNDQSNSQNQ
+81 STNDQSNSNQ
-92 NSSEQS
+92 
-98 SENSNSQ
+98 NSNSQ
-105 APTQNGQAPS
+105 APTQNGQAPND
-115 GMPGQDSN
+115 MPGQDSN
-123 GNQQGA
+123 GNQQGI
-129 PGQSDQNS
+129 
-137 SSNQQG
+137 
-143 MPGQSDQ
+143 
-150 NSNSS
+150 
-155 QPSMP
+155 P
-160 GQNEQNSNQQGQMNQ
+160 GQNEQNSNQPGQMNQ
-175 AATSSSQS
+175 NTSSNQS
-183 LSALQIVIISVSVL
+183 LSALQIVIISVSVI
-197 VFMLAVTYLIMSK
+197 VFMLAITYLIMSK
-210 FGAKTLAETFY
+210 FGSKTLAETFY

-234 VGTILLVGAL
+234 VGTILLVAAL

-251 LFNNT
+251 LFNNA
-256 SSTNNTSQ
+256 SATNNTSQ

-346 TSATGAN
+346 TNATGAN
-353 AIFSTGENATINVSN
+353 AIFSTGENAIINVSN

-393 VTINTSGQHCAAV
+393 VTITTSGQHCAAV

-432 YSTGTISVSNSKGT
+432 YSTGTISVSDSKGT

-471 GVGRVDDGIDNCGVM
+471 GVGRVDDGMDNCGVM

-493 DAGEGTGTFSATDST
+493 DASEGTGTFNATDST

-529 DAVINLENTKLN
+529 DAMINLENTKLN
-541 YGSNQLVTVSGNDG
+541 YGSNQLITVSGNDG

-587 ASFVLKSS
+587 SSFVLKSS

-620 VVTGDSYVTT
+620 IVTGDSYVTT

-643 NGYTIYYD
+643 NGHTIYYD

>member
-32 NTSSMMQQAG
+32 NTSSMMQQTG

-66 NNESNQQGSSENSNQ
+66 NNESNQQDSSENSNQ
-81 STNDQSNSQNQ
+81 STNDQSNSNQ
-92 NSSEQS
+92 NL
-98 SENSNSQ
+98 NSQ
-105 APTQNGQAPS
+105 APTQNGQAPND
-115 GMPGQDSN
+115 MPGQDSN
-123 GNQQGA
+123 GNQQGI
-129 PGQSDQNS
+129 
-137 SSNQQG
+137 
-143 MPGQSDQ
+143 
-150 NSNSS
+150 
-155 QPSMP
+155 P
-160 GQNEQNSNQQGQMNQ
+160 GQNEQNSNQPGQINQ
-175 AATSSSQS
+175 NTSSNQS

-197 VFMLAVTYLIMSK
+197 AFMLAITYLIMSK
-210 FGAKTLAETFY
+210 FGSKTLAETFY

-234 VGTILLVGAL
+234 VGTILLVCAL

-256 SSTNNTSQ
+256 TPTNNTSQ

-280 NKTLSATSSDESAI
+280 KKTLSATSSDESAI

-313 DSSNTENSEFYGL
+313 ESSNTENSEFYGL

-346 TSATGAN
+346 TNATGAN
-353 AIFSTGENATINVSN
+353 AIFSTGENAITNVSN

-493 DAGEGTGTFSATDST
+493 DASEGTGTFSATYST
-508 LTISKKSKVYETSP
+508 LTISKKSKVYKASP

-587 ASFVLKSS
+587 ASFILKSS

-672 PIK
+672 PMK

>member
-32 NTSSMMQQAG
+32 NTSSMMQQTG
-42 GTPPSMPSQGDNS
+42 GTPPSMPSQGDNR

-81 STNDQSNSQNQ
+81 STNDQSNS
-92 NSSEQS
+92 

-105 APTQNGQAPS
+105 ATTQNGQAPS

-123 GNQQGA
+123 GNQQGI
-129 PGQSDQNS
+129 
-137 SSNQQG
+137 
-143 MPGQSDQ
+143 
-150 NSNSS
+150 
-155 QPSMP
+155 P
-160 GQNEQNSNQQGQMNQ
+160 GQNEQNSNQPGQMNQ
-175 AATSSSQS
+175 NTSSNQS

-197 VFMLAVTYLIMSK
+197 VFMLAITYLIMSK
-210 FGAKTLAETFY
+210 FGSKTLAETFY

-234 VGTILLVGAL
+234 VGTILLVCAL

-256 SSTNNTSQ
+256 TPTNNTSQ

-337 ATIKDTTIE
+337 ATIKDTTIK

-353 AIFSTGENATINVSN
+353 AIFSTGENATLNVSN

-393 VTINTSGQHCAAV
+393 VTIITSGQHCAAV

-432 YSTGTISVSNSKGT
+432 YSTGTISVSDSKGM
-446 ATDSSCAVIE
+446 ATNSSCAVIE

-471 GVGRVDDGIDNCGVM
+471 GIGRVDDGIDNCGVM

-493 DAGEGTGTFSATDST
+493 DASEGTGTFSATDST

-563 GGNLTFNAT
+563 GGNLTLNAT
-572 NQTLNGNISVDNIST
+572 NQILNGNISVDNIST
-587 ASFVLKSS
+587 ASFILKSS

-643 NGYTIYYD
+643 NGHTIYYD

-672 PIK
+672 PMK

>member
-42 GTPPSMPSQGDNS
+42 GTPPSMPNQGENS
-55 SQDNNQSNSQQ
+55 Q
-66 NNESNQQGSSENSNQ
+66 NNESNQQDSSQNNQ
-81 STNDQSNSQNQ
+81 SSNDQSNSQNQ
-92 NSSEQS
+92 DSNDQIN
-98 SENSNSQ
+98 ENS
-105 APTQNGQAPS
+105 NGQAP
-115 GMPGQDSN
+115 N
-123 GNQQGA
+123 NQQGA
-129 PGQSDQNS
+129 SGQSNS
-137 SSNQQG
+137 QPTMPGKNQQ
-143 MPGQSDQ
+143 
-150 NSNSS
+150 NNN
-155 QPSMP
+155 QP
-160 GQNEQNSNQQGQMNQ
+160 GQMNQ
-175 AATSSSQS
+175 EMTSSSQS
-183 LSALQIVIISVSVL
+183 LTALQIVIITISVL
-197 VFMLAVTYLIMSK
+197 VFMLAITYLIMSK
-210 FGAKTLAETFY
+210 FGSKTLVETFY
-221 GAKPTAIYAVVNV
+221 GTKPTAIYAVANV
-234 VGTILLVGAL
+234 VGTILLVCAL

-251 LFNNT
+251 LFNN
-256 SSTNNTSQ
+256 SSAKNNTSQ
-264 ITTEGVVDVSD
+264 ITIEGVVDVSD

-337 ATIKDTTIE
+337 ATIKDTTIK

-353 AIFSTGENATINVSN
+353 AIFSTGENATLNVSN

-393 VTINTSGQHCAAV
+393 VTITTSGQHCAAV

-417 KNSTLNTNGKGSPCV
+417 KNSILNTNGKGSPCV
-432 YSTGTISVSNSKGT
+432 YSTGNITVSNSKGT

-471 GVGRVDDGIDNCGVM
+471 GIGRVDDGIDNCGVM

-493 DAGEGTGTFSATDST
+493 DANEGTGTFSATDST
-508 LTISKKSKVYETSP
+508 LTISKKSKIYETSP

-529 DAVINLENTKLN
+529 DAMINLENTKLN

-563 GGNLTFNAT
+563 GGNLTLNAT
-572 NQTLNGNISVDNIST
+572 NQILNGNISVDNIST
-587 ASFVLKSS
+587 ASFILKGS

-643 NGYTIYYD
+643 HGYTIYYD

-672 PIK
+672 PIQ

>member
-42 GTPPSMPSQGDNS
+42 GTPPSMPNQGENS
-55 SQDNNQSNSQQ
+55 Q
-66 NNESNQQGSSENSNQ
+66 NNESNQQDSSQNNQ
-81 STNDQSNSQNQ
+81 SSNDQSNSQNQ
-92 NSSEQS
+92 DSNDQTN
-98 SENSNSQ
+98 ENS
-105 APTQNGQAPS
+105 NGQAP
-115 GMPGQDSN
+115 N
-123 GNQQGA
+123 NQQGA
-129 PGQSDQNS
+129 SGQSNS
-137 SSNQQG
+137 QPTMPGKNQQ
-143 MPGQSDQ
+143 
-150 NSNSS
+150 NNN
-155 QPSMP
+155 QP
-160 GQNEQNSNQQGQMNQ
+160 GQMNQ
-175 AATSSSQS
+175 EMTSSSQS
-183 LSALQIVIISVSVL
+183 LTALQIVIITISVL
-197 VFMLAVTYLIMSK
+197 VFMLAITYLIMSK
-210 FGAKTLAETFY
+210 FGSKTLVETFY
-221 GAKPTAIYAVVNV
+221 GTKPTAIYAVANV
-234 VGTILLVGAL
+234 VGTILLVCAL
-244 VLSSNAL
+244 VLSSNVL
-251 LFNNT
+251 LFNN
-256 SSTNNTSQ
+256 SSAKNNTSQ

-303 ATGLTISKSG
+303 ATDLTISKSG

-337 ATIKDTTIE
+337 ATIKDTTIK

-353 AIFSTGENATINVSN
+353 AIFSTGENATLNVSN

-393 VTINTSGQHCAAV
+393 VTITTSGQHCAAV
-406 ATDRGEGTVTV
+406 ATDRGEGTVAV
-417 KNSTLNTNGKGSPCV
+417 KNSILNTNGKGSPCV
-432 YSTGTISVSNSKGT
+432 YSTGNITVSNSKGT

-493 DAGEGTGTFSATDST
+493 DANEGTGTFSATDST
-508 LTISKKSKVYETSP
+508 LTISKKSKIYETSP

-563 GGNLTFNAT
+563 GGNLTLNAT
-572 NQTLNGNISVDNIST
+572 NQILNGNISVDNIST
-587 ASFVLKSS
+587 ASFILKGS

-643 NGYTIYYD
+643 HGYTIYYD

-672 PIK
+672 PIQ

>member
-32 NTSSMMQQAG
+32 NTSSMMQQAR
-42 GTPPSMPSQGDNS
+42 GTPPSMPNQGENS
-55 SQDNNQSNSQQ
+55 Q
-66 NNESNQQGSSENSNQ
+66 NNESNQQDSSQNNQ
-81 STNDQSNSQNQ
+81 SSNDQSNSQNQ
-92 NSSEQS
+92 DSNDQTN
-98 SENSNSQ
+98 ENS
-105 APTQNGQAPS
+105 NGQAP
-115 GMPGQDSN
+115 N
-123 GNQQGA
+123 NQQGA
-129 PGQSDQNS
+129 PGQSNS
-137 SSNQQG
+137 QPTMPGKNQQ
-143 MPGQSDQ
+143 
-150 NSNSS
+150 NNN
-155 QPSMP
+155 QP
-160 GQNEQNSNQQGQMNQ
+160 GQMNQ
-175 AATSSSQS
+175 EMTSSSQS
-183 LSALQIVIISVSVL
+183 LTALQIVIITISVL
-197 VFMLAVTYLIMSK
+197 VFMLAITYLIMSK
-210 FGAKTLAETFY
+210 FGSKTLVETFY
-221 GAKPTAIYAVVNV
+221 GTKPTAIYAVANV
-234 VGTILLVGAL
+234 VGTILLVCAL

-251 LFNNT
+251 LFNN
-256 SSTNNTSQ
+256 SSATNNTSQ

-337 ATIKDTTIE
+337 ATIKDTTIK
-346 TSATGAN
+346 TSTTGAN
-353 AIFSTGENATINVSN
+353 AIFSTGENATLNVSN

-393 VTINTSGQHCAAV
+393 VTITTSGQHCAAV

-417 KNSTLNTNGKGSPCV
+417 KNSILNTNGKGSPCV
-432 YSTGTISVSNSKGT
+432 YSTGTISVSDSKGM
-446 ATDSSCAVIE
+446 ATNSSCAVIE

-471 GVGRVDDGIDNCGVM
+471 GIGRVDDGIDNCGVM

-493 DAGEGTGTFSATDST
+493 DASEGTGTFSATDST
-508 LTISKKSKVYETSP
+508 LTISKKSKIYETSP

-563 GGNLTFNAT
+563 GGNLTLNAT
-572 NQTLNGNISVDNIST
+572 NQILNGNISVDNIST
-587 ASFVLKSS
+587 ASFILKGS

-643 NGYTIYYD
+643 HGYTIYYD

-672 PIK
+672 PIQ

>member
-8 IISVICIIVSLGSI
+8 IISVICIIASLGSI

-42 GTPPSMPSQGDNS
+42 GTPPSMPNQGENS
-55 SQDNNQSNSQQ
+55 Q
-66 NNESNQQGSSENSNQ
+66 NNESNQQDSPG
-81 STNDQSNSQNQ
+81 QSNSQPTMP
-92 NSSEQS
+92 EQ
-98 SENSNSQ
+98 
-105 APTQNGQAPS
+105 
-115 GMPGQDSN
+115 
-123 GNQQGA
+123 NQQ
-129 PGQSDQNS
+129 NN
-137 SSNQQG
+137 NQ
-143 MPGQSDQ
+143 P
-150 NSNSS
+150 
-155 QPSMP
+155 
-160 GQNEQNSNQQGQMNQ
+160 GQMNQ
-175 AATSSSQS
+175 EMTSSSQS
-183 LSALQIVIISVSVL
+183 LTTLQIVIISISVL
-197 VFMLAVTYLIMSK
+197 VFMLAITYLIMSK
-210 FGAKTLAETFY
+210 FGSRTLAETFY
-221 GAKPTAIYAVVNV
+221 GAKPTAIYAVINV
-234 VGTILLVGAL
+234 IGTILLVCAL

-251 LFNNT
+251 LFNNA
-256 SSTNNTSQ
+256 SSNNTSQ

-326 NAAVLVQKGSE
+326 NAAVLVQKESE
-337 ATIKDTTIE
+337 ATIKNTTIK

-353 AIFSTGENATINVSN
+353 AIFSTGENATLNVSN

-393 VTINTSGQHCAAV
+393 VTITTSGQHCAAV

-417 KNSTLNTNGKGSPCV
+417 KNSILNTNGKGSPCV
-432 YSTGTISVSNSKGT
+432 YSTGTISVSDSKGT
-446 ATDSSCAVIE
+446 ATNSSCAVIE

-471 GVGRVDDGIDNCGVM
+471 GVGRVDEGIDNCGVM

-493 DAGEGTGTFSATDST
+493 DASEGTGTFSATDST

-563 GGNLTFNAT
+563 GGNLTLNAT

-587 ASFVLKSS
+587 ASFILKSS

-608 EVNLSLDSSSKW
+608 KVNLSLDSSSKW
-620 VVTGDSYVTT
+620 VITGDSYVTT

-643 NGYTIYYD
+643 HGYTIYYD

-672 PIK
+672 PIQ

>member
-8 IISVICIIVSLGSI
+8 IISVICIIISLGSI

-32 NTSSMMQQAG
+32 NTFSMMQQTG
-42 GTPPSMPSQGDNS
+42 GTPPAMPSQGDNS
-55 SQDNNQSNSQQ
+55 SQDSNQNNSQQ
-66 NNESNQQGSSENSNQ
+66 NNESNQQDSSENSNQ

-92 NSSEQS
+92 NS
-98 SENSNSQ
+98 NSQ
-105 APTQNGQAPS
+105 ATTQNGQAPS
-115 GMPGQDSN
+115 GMPGQ
-123 GNQQGA
+123 
-129 PGQSDQNS
+129 
-137 SSNQQG
+137 
-143 MPGQSDQ
+143 SDQ
-150 NSNSS
+150 NSNGT
-155 QPSMP
+155 QQGMP
-160 GQNEQNSNQQGQMNQ
+160 GQNEQNSNQPNQMNQ
-175 AATSSSQS
+175 NTSSNQS

-210 FGAKTLAETFY
+210 FGSKTLAETFY

-234 VGTILLVGAL
+234 VGTILLVCAL

-251 LFNNT
+251 LFNNA
-256 SSTNNTSQ
+256 SSSNNTSQ

-280 NKTLSATSSDESAI
+280 NKTLSTTSSDESAI

-346 TSATGAN
+346 TNATGAN
-353 AIFSTGENATINVSN
+353 AIFSTGENAIINVSN
-368 TKITTTGDSSR
+368 TKITTTEDSSR
-379 GLDATYGGTINANK
+379 GLDATYGGTINANI
-393 VTINTSGQHCAAV
+393 VTITTSGQHCAAV

-432 YSTGTISVSNSKGT
+432 YSTGTISVSDSKGT

-493 DAGEGTGTFSATDST
+493 DASEGTGTFSATDST

-572 NQTLNGNISVDNIST
+572 NQILNGNISVDNIST
-587 ASFVLKSS
+587 ASFILKSS

>member
-1 MKKKLSV
+1 MKKKLSI

-22 SGTLYYAKNH
+22 SGTLYYAKKH

-42 GTPPSMPSQGDNS
+42 GTPPSMPNQGENS
-55 SQDNNQSNSQQ
+55 Q
-66 NNESNQQGSSENSNQ
+66 NNESNQQGAPG
-81 STNDQSNSQNQ
+81 QSNSQPTMP
-92 NSSEQS
+92 EQ
-98 SENSNSQ
+98 
-105 APTQNGQAPS
+105 
-115 GMPGQDSN
+115 
-123 GNQQGA
+123 NQQ
-129 PGQSDQNS
+129 NN
-137 SSNQQG
+137 NQ
-143 MPGQSDQ
+143 P
-150 NSNSS
+150 
-155 QPSMP
+155 
-160 GQNEQNSNQQGQMNQ
+160 GQMNQ
-175 AATSSSQS
+175 EMTSSSQS
-183 LSALQIVIISVSVL
+183 LTTLQIVIISISVL
-197 VFMLAVTYLIMSK
+197 VFMLAITYLIMSK
-210 FGAKTLAETFY
+210 FGSRTLAETFY
-221 GAKPTAIYAVVNV
+221 GAKPTAIYAVINV
-234 VGTILLVGAL
+234 IGTILLVCAL

-251 LFNNT
+251 LFNNA
-256 SSTNNTSQ
+256 SSNNTSQ

-326 NAAVLVQKGSE
+326 NAAVLVQKESE
-337 ATIKDTTIE
+337 ATIKNTTIK

-353 AIFSTGENATINVSN
+353 AIFSTGENATLNVSN

-393 VTINTSGQHCAAV
+393 VTITTSGQHCAAV

-417 KNSTLNTNGKGSPCV
+417 KNSILNTNGKGSPCV
-432 YSTGTISVSNSKGT
+432 YSTGTISVSDSKGT
-446 ATDSSCAVIE
+446 ATNSSCAVIE

-471 GVGRVDDGIDNCGVM
+471 GVGRVDDGIDNCGVI

-493 DAGEGTGTFSATDST
+493 DASEGTGTFSATDST

-563 GGNLTFNAT
+563 GGNLTLNAT

-587 ASFVLKSS
+587 ASFILKSS

-608 EVNLSLDSSSKW
+608 KVNLSLDSSSKW
-620 VVTGDSYVTT
+620 VITGDSYVTT

-643 NGYTIYYD
+643 HGYTIYYD

-672 PIK
+672 PIQ